1 MLQESEMYEDNLD
14 EIYYINDEPHKIF
27 LYQKPLNLNKST
39 LQVKNV
45 PKLPNARTFI
55 HYNYQ

>member
-1 MLQESEMYEDNLD
+1 MYDDNLD
-14 EIYYINDEPHKIF
+14 EIYNINDEPHKIV

-39 LQVKNV
+39 LQVKNL
-45 PKLPNARTFI
+45 PKLPNVRTFI

>member
-1 MLQESEMYEDNLD
+1 MYDDNLD
-14 EIYYINDEPHKIF
+14 EIYNINDEPQKIV
-27 LYQKPLNLNKST
+27 LYQKPLILNKCT

-55 HYNYQ
+55 QYNYQ

>member
-1 MLQESEMYEDNLD
+1 MYEDNLD
-14 EIYYINDEPHKIF
+14 ETYNINEEPNKIF
-27 LYQKPLNLNKST
+27 LYQKALNLNKST